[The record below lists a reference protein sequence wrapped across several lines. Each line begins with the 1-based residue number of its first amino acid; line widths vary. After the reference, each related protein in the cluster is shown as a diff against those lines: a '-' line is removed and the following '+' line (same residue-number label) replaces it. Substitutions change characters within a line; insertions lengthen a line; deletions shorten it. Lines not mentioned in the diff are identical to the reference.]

1 MRVPNR
7 HFPLTGSLLAALPP
21 PERAPA
27 SLFNVPIIIGDRSY
41 ILVQCT

>member
-1 MRVPNR
+1 MRDPDR
-7 HFPLTGSLLAALPP
+7 HFPLTGSLLAALSP

-27 SLFNVPIIIGDRSY
+27 LLFNVPIITGDRSY